1 VKIHLMAFV
10 RLLRPS
16 YWLMTGGLSVLVMIT
31 LQRGFPD
38 AYRMILVFL
47 SAALTTSGGFA
58 FNDYCD
64 WQTDAIV
71 KPNRPIPSKQL
82 SPSHVVVLSAIL
94 FLAGLGTAL
103 MINIFCF
110 GVVLADTSLLILY
123 SAFLKRK
130 SGLLSNLIVGLL
142 IGTAFIYGEVAL
154 LQGVSLASLSLTFM
168 SMGSIGGNVLRD
180 ILSLEGDLKTG
191 YPTLPSKHGVNP
203 SAKIGALFFF
213 LTIVASPVPYLV
225 GAVSSAYLIPI
236 AIWDCLLFYSALSL
250 FKKPDVQNVK
260 RQERLVTMSMILLP
274 LSLVVGAF
282 L

>member
-1 VKIHLMAFV
+1 MAFV
-10 RLLRPS
+10 KLLRPS

-71 KPNRPIPSKQL
+71 KPNRPIPSRQL
-82 SPSHVVVLSAIL
+82 SPSNVLVLSAIL
-94 FLAGLGTAL
+94 FLAGLGTGL

-191 YPTLPSKHGVNP
+191 YPTLPSKHGINP

-225 GAVSSAYLIPI
+225 EAVSSTYLIPI
-236 AIWDCLLFYSALSL
+236 GIWDCLLFYSALSL

-282 L
+282 I

>member
-1 VKIHLMAFV
+1 VKIHLTAFV
-10 RLLRPS
+10 KLLRPS

-38 AYRMILVFL
+38 AYRMILVFF

-103 MINIFCF
+103 MINIVCF
-110 GVVLADTSLLILY
+110 GVVLADTSLLIVY

-154 LQGVSLASLSLTFM
+154 LQRISLASLSLTFM

-225 GAVSSAYLIPI
+225 EAVSSTYLIPI